1 MVPVGG
7 SIVYSP
13 KKKDVVDKI
22 NKMYPGRASG
32 APVVDLF
39 VTLLSMGEST
49 FRQLMKQR
57 KQNYLLLW
65 EGL

>member
-7 SIVYSP
+7 CIVYSP

-22 NKMYPGRASG
+22 NMMYPGRASG

-57 KQNYLLLW
+57 KQN
-65 EGL
+65 

>member
-39 VTLLSMGEST
+39 VTLLSMGESK

>member
-57 KQNYLLLW
+57 KQSYLLLG